1 MIALL
6 LALAAA
12 SPAET
17 DILAQVKAGKVLC
30 SNPDPASKTCSTID
44 RLALRTD
51 GALLDSGET
60 LLVPNQAVTLETTSI
75 VRIKS
80 GAMCGVIDM
89 ADFQKG
95 IVRANGTA
103 VPPERNA
110 AVLAKLSKVFEP
122 LAGQETCEGLRVENG
137 HLTKVAQVER
147 MDLPLPGK
155 AASWIGPDEGYRVAP
170 RPAPSP

>member
-1 MIALL
+1 MLALL
-6 LALAAA
+6 LALAATI
-12 SPAET
+12 PVET
-17 DILAQVKAGKVLC
+17 DILVQVKAGKMLC

-44 RLALRTD
+44 RLAVRAD
-51 GALLDSGET
+51 GVLLDSGET
-60 LLVPNQAVTLETTSI
+60 LLVPNQPITLETTSI
-75 VRIKS
+75 VHIKA

-110 AVLAKLSKVFEP
+110 MVLAKLSQVFQP
-122 LAGQETCEGLRVENG
+122 LAGQETCEGLRMENG
-137 HLTKVAQVER
+137 QLIKVAQVER

-155 AASWIGPDEGYRVAP
+155 AVRWIGPDEGYRVAP
-170 RPAPSP
+170 RPAPSQ